1 MSFYKFQ
8 FATYNQSVYE
18 LSDGALIC
26 RKFNAKILYTIYTT
40 SSYFVSDVDFVS
52 YVSEWCKDEATLI
65 GGCCFAIRVV
75 LLPCEIFVKPRVFF
89 S

>member
-1 MSFYKFQ
+1 MSFYYFQ

-65 GGCCFAIRVV
+65 GPVYV
-75 LLPCEIFVKPRVFF
+75 LK
-89 S
+89 

>member
-8 FATYNQSVYE
+8 FATYSQSVYE

-40 SSYFVSDVDFVS
+40 SSYFVLDVDFVS

-65 GGCCFAIRVV
+65 GSVYV
-75 LLPCEIFVKPRVFF
+75 LK
-89 S
+89 